1 MRRIPVI
8 ALALAIV
15 LALAPSPGRQAAD
28 GRIVAIGDVH
38 GASQPFA
45 GMLTKAG
52 LLDQQGGW
60 AGGNTV
66 FVQTGDLTDRGDG
79 VRVALDLVMT
89 LEQQAAAAG
98 GRVQTLLGN
107 HEVMNLLGE
116 TRDVSA
122 AAYSSFADEDSEAR
136 RQRTFSAARRLRGTT
151 LTEADRDAWMTAH
164 PPGFIEYREAFA
176 PRGRYGRWFRSKPVV
191 ATIAGTTFMHAGI
204 FPDWPAGSIDDVNR
218 RARDEIRRWDDAVR
232 WMEQEHLILPSF
244 TLKEVIAAAAAE
256 VERLSD
262 RTGPPAEVDA
272 RAAGMLRAVLS
283 IGESSLL
290 APAGPLWF
298 RGYSLWTDEEG
309 APRME
314 ALVRKFKT
322 NRFVTGHT
330 VQDRGQIRE
339 RFGGRLFLI
348 DTGMLN
354 GRFFPGGRPS
364 ALELVGDKAI
374 PLYFAPPGPA
384 D

>member
-1 MRRIPVI
+1 VRRIPVI

-15 LALAPSPGRQAAD
+15 LALAPSAGRQAAD

-38 GASQPFA
+38 GACQPFA

-60 AGGNTV
+60 AGGKTV

-79 VRVALDLVMT
+79 VRAALDLVMA
-89 LEQQAAAAG
+89 LEQQAATAG

-122 AAYSSFADEDSEAR
+122 AAYSSFADDESEAR
-136 RQRTFSAARRLRGTT
+136 RQRAFSAARRLRGTT
-151 LTEADRDAWMTAH
+151 LTEADRDAWMAAH

-176 PRGRYGRWFRSKPVV
+176 PRGRYGRWFRSKPLV

-204 FPDWPAGSIDDVNR
+204 SPDWPASSIDDVNR
-218 RARDEIRRWDDAVR
+218 RARDEISRWDDAVR
-232 WMEQEHLILPSF
+232 WMEQQDLILPSF
-244 TLKEVIAAAAAE
+244 TLKEVIAAATAE

-262 RTGPPAEVDA
+262 RRRPPAEADA
-272 RAAGMLRAVLS
+272 RAAGMLQAVLS

-309 APRME
+309 APQMQ

-330 VQDRGQIRE
+330 VQERGQIRE

-374 PLYFAPPGPA
+374 ALYFAP
-384 D
+384 